1 MILNDKVGEVAK
13 GGEDARD
20 GQVLEGLDEE
30 TGGGH
35 GEDVE
40 EALAD
45 DEPEKAAGE
54 EDDGEDDDVGVDK
67 VEVLEEEGNNSN
79 IKLL

>member
-30 TGGGH
+30 TGGGD

-67 VEVLEEEGNNSN
+67 VEVLEEEGNNST
-79 IKLL
+79 IL